1 MLFSDIH
8 DHCLFP
14 YRTNQVIKESKLKFP
29 FNKPLGIDT
38 TEEGVKSFLNQ
49 LISHIQ
55 EYYLFEVIENLEK
68 PTKSDPLTELAR
80 LQFYEETSLI
90 YQSPK
95 MDDILPNEI
104 FYSLQQSR
112 KHIYDNTNDEMRLSE
127 DEKANKIHNTF
138 IHDKMLFDSF
148 NIAIG
153 SLLDNNEESSPWLAG
168 SLQIKQK
175 SYTNKDAMRILNEA
189 KNLKGNY
196 RWFHQDFISIINVFI
211 LISSFSV
218 EME

>member
-1 MLFSDIH
+1 MMLFSDIH

-38 TEEGVKSFLNQ
+38 TEEGVKNFLNH
-49 LISHIQ
+49 LISHIE

-95 MDDILPNEI
+95 LDDILPNEI

-112 KHIYDNTNDEMRLSE
+112 KHIYDNTNDEMGLTE

-148 NIAIG
+148 NIALA
-153 SLLDNNEESSPWLAG
+153 SLLHNTQESSPWLTG
-168 SLQIKQK
+168 SQPIKQR

-189 KNLKGNY
+189 KNLKGN
-196 RWFHQDFISIINVFI
+196 H
-211 LISSFSV
+211 
-218 EME
+218 